1 MTQELA
7 IWSSAELDLIK
18 QQIAPGASDGELA
31 LFAQVCR
38 QTGLNPFTK
47 QIYAVKRWDS
57 VKRIETTAFQVGIDG
72 ARLIAERTG
81 KYAGQLGPFWC
92 GPDAQWVD
100 VWLSPEPPAAA
111 RVGVIRSD
119 FAEPLWA
126 VARYDSYVQR
136 TKEGSPTRFWKTMPD
151 IMLAKCAESLGI
163 RKAFPQELSGV
174 YTEDEMGQ
182 ADIPRE
188 VSPPNPLPP
197 SITGHCE
204 WHDQPFSR
212 TTSRGTPYHFA
223 GQNPCDGEVIRT
235 RDGEILYRRED
246 IHGVDPDT
254 GHRGGNASYARDR
267 AAGHPAGRG
276 CLRELRFQA
285 CAAKLGLLLGLRV
298 RHVRRTAAP
307 DDPRFGGTLMD
318 EPTPGPWGIIQSENG
333 EFYLDEWYVS
343 ADGVDGMV
351 AIVNGEA
358 NARRVAAAPVM
369 LGGRP

>member
-57 VKRIETTAFQVGIDG
+57 NRKQETTAYQVGIDG

-81 KYAGQLGPFWC
+81 KYAGQEGPYWC
-92 GPDAQWVD
+92 GPDGKWVD
-100 VWLSPEPPAAA
+100 VWLAPEPPAAA

-119 FAEPLWA
+119 FAYPLWA

-136 TKEGSPTRFWKTMPD
+136 TREGNPPGSGNSCPTLCWPSAPSPWASARP
-151 IMLAKCAESLGI
+151 
-163 RKAFPQELSGV
+163 FPQELVGV

-182 ADIPRE
+182 ADAHRE
-188 VSPPNPLPP
+188 VEPTPKAPMPAEMV
-197 SITGHCE
+197 TGYCE
-204 WHDQPFSR
+204 WHHKLFER

-223 GQNPCDGEVIRT
+223 GQNACDGEVIRT

-246 IHGVDPDT
+246 IQGFEAEMATV
-254 GHRGGNASYARDR
+254 
-267 AAGHPAGRG
+267 AAVP
-276 CLRELRFQA
+276 EMPP
-285 CAAKLGLLLGLRV
+285 
-298 RHVRRTAAP
+298 T
-307 DDPRFGGTLMD
+307 
-318 EPTPGPWGIIQSENG
+318 EP
-333 EFYLDEWYVS
+333 LDIPQ
-343 ADGVDGMV
+343 GV
-351 AIVNGEA
+351 AICQNCDAKPALA
-358 NARRVAAAPVM
+358 NSAYCSACEFEMFGDQQPPMVPVSEEH
-369 LGGRP
+369 

>member
-81 KYAGQLGPFWC
+81 KYAGQLGPYWC
-92 GPDAQWVD
+92 GPDGKWED
-100 VWLSPEPPAAA
+100 VWLSAEPPAAA
-111 RVGVIRSD
+111 RVGVIRND
-119 FAEPLWA
+119 FSEVLWA

-182 ADIPRE
+182 AEAPRDVE
-188 VSPPNPLPP
+188 PTPKAMPAEL
-197 SITGHCE
+197 ITGRCE
-204 WHDQPFSR
+204 WHDQAFSR
-212 TTSRGTPYHFA
+212 TTSRGTPYHFV

-235 RDGEILYRRED
+235 REGDILHRYRDQRRFDAEVAMAHGPELATGGVIPQMPATEPLD
-246 IHGVDPDT
+246 IPQG
-254 GHRGGNASYARDR
+254 
-267 AAGHPAGRG
+267 AAVCQNCDAKPALDNSAY
-276 CLRELRFQA
+276 CSA
-285 CAAKLGLLLGLRV
+285 CEF
-298 RHVRRTAAP
+298 
-307 DDPRFGGTLMD
+307 DMFGDLQPPMI
-318 EPTPGPWGIIQSENG
+318 PVSE
-333 EFYLDEWYVS
+333 EH
-343 ADGVDGMV
+343 
-351 AIVNGEA
+351 
-358 NARRVAAAPVM
+358 
-369 LGGRP
+369 

>member
-7 IWSSAELDLIK
+7 IWTSSELDLIK

-31 LFAQVCR
+31 LFAQVCK

-57 VKRIETTAFQVGIDG
+57 VQKRETTAFQVGIDG

-100 VWLSPEPPAAA
+100 VWLSPDPPAAA

-119 FAEPLWA
+119 FEQPLWA
-126 VARYDSYVQR
+126 VARYDSYVQK
-136 TKEGSPTRFWKTMPD
+136 TKEGNPTRFWRLMPD

-188 VSPPNPLPP
+188 VEPTKPAAVIEHERL
-197 SITGHCE
+197 GHCE
-204 WHDQPFSR
+204 WHGQPFAR
-212 TTSRGTPYHFA
+212 TTSRGTVIHFA
-223 GQNPCDGEVIRT
+223 GQNACDGEVIRT
-235 RDGEILYRRED
+235 REGEILYRRED
-246 IHGVDPDT
+246 IQGFEAEMAAVVAVPEMPETEPLDIPQGVAVCQNCDQK
-254 GHRGGNASYARDR
+254 
-267 AAGHPAGRG
+267 PAMDNSAYCSACEFEMFGDQ
-276 CLRELRFQA
+276 QA
-285 CAAKLGLLLGLRV
+285 PMIAV
-298 RHVRRTAAP
+298 P
-307 DDPRFGGTLMD
+307 
-318 EPTPGPWGIIQSENG
+318 EGI
-333 EFYLDEWYVS
+333 D
-343 ADGVDGMV
+343 
-351 AIVNGEA
+351 
-358 NARRVAAAPVM
+358 
-369 LGGRP
+369 

>member
-7 IWSSAELDLIK
+7 IWSSSELDLIK

-38 QTGLNPFTK
+38 QTGLNPFAK

-100 VWLSPEPPAAA
+100 VWLSPDPPAAA

-119 FAEPLWA
+119 FEQPLWA

-136 TKEGSPTRFWKTMPD
+136 TKEGNPTRFWKLMPD

-174 YTEDEMGQ
+174 YTDDEMGQ
-182 ADIPRE
+182 ADITRE
-188 VSPPNPLPP
+188 AEPTPKAMPAEL
-197 SITGHCE
+197 IRGQCE
-204 WHDQPFSR
+204 WHQQPFVM
-212 TTSRGTPYHFA
+212 TTSRGTILHFV
-223 GQNPCDGEVIRT
+223 GQNACDGEIIRT
-235 RDGEILYRRED
+235 PQGEILYRR
-246 IHGVDPDT
+246 VD
-254 GHRGGNASYARDR
+254 
-267 AAGHPAGRG
+267 
-276 CLRELRFQA
+276 
-285 CAAKLGLLLGLRV
+285 
-298 RHVRRTAAP
+298 
-307 DDPRFGGTLMD
+307 
-318 EPTPGPWGIIQSENG
+318 IQSFEA
-333 EFYLDEWYVS
+333 EMATAVPEMPPTEPLDIQQ
-343 ADGVDGMV
+343 GVAV
-351 AIVNGEA
+351 CQK
-358 NARRVAAAPVM
+358 
-369 LGGRP
+369 L